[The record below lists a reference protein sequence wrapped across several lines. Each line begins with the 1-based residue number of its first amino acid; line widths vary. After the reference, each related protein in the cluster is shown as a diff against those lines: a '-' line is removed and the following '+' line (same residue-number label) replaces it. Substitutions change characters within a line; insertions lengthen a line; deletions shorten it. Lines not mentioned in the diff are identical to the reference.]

1 MSESKK
7 RDETDETTTDPT
19 TGAGAATASSTFHA
33 LNLAA
38 DAVCFYNRQTVA
50 AKHPCWVVKESKEL
64 KTTVEVRRHGTT
76 PVKAGARAESTR
88 RPTSSKN
95 ASST

>member
-64 KTTVEVRRHGTT
+64 KTTCLLY
-76 PVKAGARAESTR
+76 
-88 RPTSSKN
+88 TSPSPRD
-95 ASST
+95 